1 MVDVIPENRAPET
14 PVPESPAP
22 EPAAADKTS
31 KTMTRDEFLE
41 MAAEMKKVGSVELK
55 VSVPG
60 NKRAA
65 LVGLNLDV
73 LQGRIREV
81 YFFDTPELTLF
92 KNGVVPRAR
101 RTQGGLDDTVVKLR
115 PCDPTTLPKSVQSS
129 PNLKVEMDITRGSY
143 VTSASLKGERPDG
156 TVKETVSGKRP
167 LEKLFT
173 KEQRIFYEQHA
184 PKGVTWSDLVPLGP
198 AYVVVLK
205 HRPPDFNGRKLTIE
219 QWHYPGE
226 IPLVELSTKT
236 TPGGVLD
243 TFLEAQAFL
252 KAHGLQAQGEQ
263 EPKTRKALEFYI
275 KQRASA

>member
-1 MVDVIPENRAPET
+1 MVDVIPDTRAQ
-14 PVPESPAP
+14 ESPPASPPEEAP
-22 EPAAADKTS
+22 RAL
-31 KTMTRDEFLE
+31 TREQFIE
-41 MAAEMKKVGSVELK
+41 MAKEMKKVGSVELK

-115 PCDPTTLPKSVQSS
+115 PCDPTDLPGSVQKS

-143 VTSASLKGERPDG
+143 VVSASLKGERPEG
-156 TVKETVSGKRP
+156 AVKDAVSGKKS

-205 HRPPDFNGRKLTIE
+205 HRPSDFAGRKLTIE

-236 TPGGVLD
+236 TPDGVLQTYLD
-243 TFLEAQAFL
+243 ASEFL

-263 EPKTRKALEFYI
+263 EPKTRKALEFFV